1 MSDARVIT
9 ACHRER
15 LAIAYLRQSS
25 PAQVRENIMST
36 ARQYALAEEA
46 ARLGWETAKIL
57 VIDADLGRSGRSGT
71 IRIGFQELVSRV
83 CLGEV
88 GAIFGLEVSRL
99 ARSSADLQRLL
110 EFCSLTDTLIVD
122 TDGVYDL
129 RQFNDRLLLGLK
141 DVMAVA
147 ELHVLAERLLESR
160 RAAARRGAL
169 RFSLPIGYVYDDD
182 GHTIIEPDEEIR
194 HAVADVFTAFEIAGS
209 AYGVVAAFRQRRFP
223 RRVYGGV
230 WAGDIRWGRL
240 TRSRVLSILSNPAYT
255 GTYVYGR
262 YRSQRTVHPDGT
274 IRLKTVELP
283 REEWMVVLPNH
294 HPTYISWETYL
305 ANQRRLE
312 QNYTAGGARPVRTGD
327 ALLQGIVLCGGCG
340 RVMSTAYPA
349 RKAVY
354 TCTRARQD
362 GTHTPACRSI
372 RANVIDE
379 AVARRL
385 LEIMAPEHVALAL
398 QAADEVE
405 ARRAN
410 RIRAV
415 ELQVE
420 RARYDAARAERAYHQ
435 CEPENR
441 LVARSLEQRW
451 EATLTALAEA
461 EAALTEARADT
472 ASLPSREALEA
483 LACDVPTLWN
493 APTTLARDRK
503 RVLRAL
509 IADVTL
515 RSAPGSK
522 VVRVGIRW
530 QSGASE
536 ELVVQRPAPAPVLR
550 RPNAAVELV
559 RTLAA
564 QTNEEIVAAL
574 HAAGLSRSGGRPFDV
589 AAIRWMRYAY
599 RIPVPPFHPGPGAMT
614 VREVAQRLGLNNG
627 TVYEWIKAG
636 TLEVHRDPLGRLSI
650 PFPPHIEE
658 ACRQRIASSGHLRRL
673 RSSQQRYS
681 LDQ

>member
-372 RANVIDE
+372 RADVIDE